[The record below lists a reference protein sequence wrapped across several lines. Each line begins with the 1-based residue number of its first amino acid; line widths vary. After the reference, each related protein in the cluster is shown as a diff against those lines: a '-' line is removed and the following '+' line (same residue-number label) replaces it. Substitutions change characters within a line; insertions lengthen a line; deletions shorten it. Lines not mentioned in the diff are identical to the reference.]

1 MLPEKRWLTL
11 ILLLFLLLGGSYAL
25 ITPVFEASDEL
36 WHYPMV
42 RHLAD
47 GHPLPVQVFDPAEAG
62 PWHQQASQPPLY
74 YYLGAAVTFWIDT
87 ADMAQVRHLNPHV
100 NSGVVTVDG
109 NHNLVVHDPQAN
121 PWRGTLLAIRIVR
134 IVSVLLGAVTVFL
147 TYQIARELAPQRP
160 EIALGA
166 AAFNAFTPMFLF
178 ISGAVNNDNLVI
190 PLASLALLLM
200 IRLVKS
206 SQLSVVS
213 SQSAVGSQRSAIGR
227 WRLAVGTPSPYAV
240 RLASFALIGVVIGL
254 AALTKISG
262 VGLLLLALGAVF
274 MGEWVRFDETR
285 SIGTRSD
292 GTVSAR
298 ALVGLLL
305 ATLGWWAMV
314 AASAWAIGGWWYVRN
329 WLLYGDWTGWNAFI
343 AVLGQRPQPATL
355 AQLWSE
361 RSGFMASYW
370 GLFGGLN
377 VPLPEWIY
385 WTLNALAIAAVVGLF
400 VYLARIVFS
409 KISQITQIKEK
420 STQSLIRYLFDFV
433 AANFALIV
441 CLLWVIA
448 IVFGLI
454 QWTTVTWSSQGR
466 LVFTAI
472 SALSGLFVLGL
483 VGWLPPRLARPIV
496 VALAAFLFLVSA
508 TAPWA
513 IIRPAYQPPLA
524 TAAELPPHEPLGA
537 EFGGQMRLVGYAFEQ
552 TAVTPGGQF
561 DLTLIWEAI
570 APMDRDWSVFVHL
583 NDPVL
588 NAPIA
593 QRDMYPGRGLL
604 ATSFLMPGQLVVDH
618 YRLMVPSTAV
628 APAELNL
635 VVGLYDYF
643 RGERLLLAN
652 GRDALILGEIGLTPV
667 PGEYP
672 NATSINF
679 GNQLELVGF
688 QLDPRAAAPGESMQL
703 ELYWR
708 PLRPLR
714 ANYSFSTQLVD
725 LDRGDNTR
733 WAAADLTPEGGT
745 IAWPVGEVQTMTLTL
760 VASDDTPP
768 QVYPLILAIY
778 TVTETGGFERLQLV
792 TPDGR
797 VTDNDFLRL
806 TQARVQD

>member
-1 MLPEKRWLTL
+1 
-11 ILLLFLLLGGSYAL
+11 
-25 ITPVFEASDEL
+25 
-36 WHYPMV
+36 
-42 RHLAD
+42 
-47 GHPLPVQVFDPAEAG
+47 VQVFDPAEAG

-121 PWRGTLLAIRIVR
+121 PWRGTSLAVRIVR
-134 IVSVLLGAVTVFL
+134 MVSVLLGAVTVFL
-147 TYQIARELAPQRP
+147 TYQIAHELAPQRP

-190 PLASLALLLM
+190 PLAALALLLM
-200 IRLVKS
+200 IRLVHNRRS
-206 SQLSVVS
+206 SVVR
-213 SQSAVGSQRSAIGR
+213 QQVSAISR
-227 WRLAVGTPSPYAV
+227 RFPAFRPSPFAL
-240 RLASFALIGVVIGL
+240 RLASFAFLGLVIGL

-274 MGEWVRFDETR
+274 MGEWVR
-285 SIGTRSD
+285 SCGTRSC
-292 GTVSAR
+292 GTVLAR

-361 RSGFMASYW
+361 RSGLMASYW

-385 WTLNALAIAAVVGLF
+385 WTLNALAIVAVVGL
-400 VYLARIVFS
+400 VFHLS
-409 KISQITQIKEK
+409 KITQIAQIGVKK
-420 STQSLIRYLFDFV
+420 SAQSFDRLKTSSARSVARPLAGLFNFV
-433 AANFALIV
+433 AANFALVV

-448 IVFGLI
+448 IVYGLI

-496 VALAAFLFLVSA
+496 VALAAFMFLVSA
-508 TAPWA
+508 MAPWA

>member
-1 MLPEKRWLTL
+1 LFMPPEKRWLTV
-11 ILLLFLLLGGSYAL
+11 ILLLFLLVGSSYAL
-25 ITPVFEASDEL
+25 LTPVFEASDEL
-36 WHYPMV
+36 WHYPLV
-42 RHLAD
+42 EHLAR
-47 GHPLPVQVFDPAEAG
+47 GNPLPVQVFDPAEAG

-87 ADMAQVRHLNPHV
+87 ADMAQVRRLNPHV

-109 NHNLVVHDPQAN
+109 NHNLVVHDPQAT
-121 PWRGTLLAIRIVR
+121 PWRGTLLAVRIVR
-134 IVSVLLGAVTVFL
+134 MVSVLLGAVTVFL

-166 AAFNAFTPMFLF
+166 AAVNAFTPMFLF
-178 ISGAVNNDNLVI
+178 IGGAVNNDNLVI
-190 PLASLALLLM
+190 PLASLALLLL
-200 IRLVKS
+200 IRLVS
-206 SQLSVVS
+206 RRPSFVFHSTSLVF
-213 SQSAVGSQRSAIGR
+213 R
-227 WRLAVGTPSPYAV
+227 PSPYAV

-274 MGEWVRFDETR
+274 MGEWVRSKGAR
-285 SIGTRSD
+285 SEGARSEGAD
-292 GTVSAR
+292 PDRTDSAR

-305 ATLGWWAMV
+305 AALGWWAMV
-314 AASAWAIGGWWYVRN
+314 AASAWAIAGWWYLRN

-377 VPLPEWIY
+377 LPLPEWIY
-385 WTLNALAIAAVVGLF
+385 GTLNALAIVAVVGLF
-400 VYLARIVFS
+400 LYLVRIVFS
-409 KISQITQIKEK
+409 KISQITQMKEK
-420 STQSLIRYLFDFV
+420 SAQSLITHLFDFV
-433 AANFALIV
+433 AANFALVV

-466 LVFTAI
+466 LAFTAI

-483 VGWLPPRLARPIV
+483 VGWLPSRLARPAV
-496 VALAAFLFLVSA
+496 VALAAFMFLVSA
-508 TAPWA
+508 IAPWA
-513 IIRPAYQPPLA
+513 IIRPAYQPPLVS
-524 TAAELPPHEPLGA
+524 AAELPPHEPLGA

-604 ATSFLMPGQLVVDH
+604 ATSFLVPGQLVVDH

-643 RGERLLLAN
+643 RGERLLLAD
-652 GRDALILGEIGLTPV
+652 GRDALLLGAVELTAV
-667 PGEYP
+667 PGEFP
-672 NATSINF
+672 NATSVNF
-679 GNQLELVGF
+679 GNQLELAGF
-688 QLDPRAAAPGESMQL
+688 QLDPRAALPGEPMEL

-708 PLRPLR
+708 VLRPLR
-714 ANYSFSTQLVD
+714 ANYSFSAQLVD
-725 LDRGDNTR
+725 LDRGDSTR

-745 IAWPVGEVQTMTLTL
+745 MAWPVGEVQTMTLTL
-760 VASDDTPP
+760 VASADTPP

-778 TVTETGGFERLQLV
+778 TVTESGGFERLQLV

-806 TQARVQD
+806 TQARIR

>member
-1 MLPEKRWLTL
+1 MPPEKRWLTV
-11 ILLLFLLLGGSYAL
+11 ILLLFLLVGSSYAL
-25 ITPVFEASDEL
+25 LTPVFEASDEL
-36 WHYPMV
+36 WHYPLV
-42 RHLAD
+42 EHLAR
-47 GHPLPVQVFDPAEAG
+47 GNPLPVQVFDPAEAG

-87 ADMAQVRHLNPHV
+87 ADMAQVRRLNPHV

-109 NHNLVVHDPQAN
+109 NHNLVVHDPQAT
-121 PWRGTLLAIRIVR
+121 PWRGTLLAVRIVR
-134 IVSVLLGAVTVFL
+134 MVSVLLGAVTVFL

-166 AAFNAFTPMFLF
+166 AAVNAFTPMFLF
-178 ISGAVNNDNLVI
+178 IGGAVNNDNLVI
-190 PLASLALLLM
+190 PLASLALLLL
-200 IRLVKS
+200 IRLVS
-206 SQLSVVS
+206 RRPSFVFHSTSLVF
-213 SQSAVGSQRSAIGR
+213 R
-227 WRLAVGTPSPYAV
+227 PSPYAV

-274 MGEWVRFDETR
+274 MGEWVRSKGAR
-285 SIGTRSD
+285 SEGARSEGARSEGAD
-292 GTVSAR
+292 PDRTDSAR

-305 ATLGWWAMV
+305 AALGWWAMV
-314 AASAWAIGGWWYVRN
+314 AASAWAIAGWWYLRN

-377 VPLPEWIY
+377 LPLPEWIY
-385 WTLNALAIAAVVGLF
+385 GTLNALAIVAVVGLF
-400 VYLARIVFS
+400 LYLVRIVFS
-409 KISQITQIKEK
+409 KISQITQMKEK
-420 STQSLIRYLFDFV
+420 SAQSLITHLFDFV
-433 AANFALIV
+433 AANFALVV

-466 LVFTAI
+466 LAFTAI

-483 VGWLPPRLARPIV
+483 VGWLPSRLARPAV
-496 VALAAFLFLVSA
+496 VALAAFMFLVSA
-508 TAPWA
+508 IAPWA
-513 IIRPAYQPPLA
+513 IIRPAYQPPLVS
-524 TAAELPPHEPLGA
+524 AAELPPHEPLGA

-604 ATSFLMPGQLVVDH
+604 ATSFLTPGQLIVDR
-618 YRLMVPSTAV
+618 YRLLVPATAV
-628 APAELNL
+628 APAELDL
-635 VVGLYDYF
+635 VVGLYDYL
-643 RGERLLLAN
+643 RGERLLWAD
-652 GRDALILGEIGLTPV
+652 GRDALLLGAVELTAV
-667 PGEYP
+667 PGEFP
-672 NATSINF
+672 NATSVNF
-679 GNQLELVGF
+679 GNQLELAGF
-688 QLDPRAAAPGESMQL
+688 QLDPRAALPGEPMEL

-708 PLRPLR
+708 VLRPLR
-714 ANYSFSTQLVD
+714 ANYSFSAQLVD
-725 LDRGDNTR
+725 LDRGDSTR

-745 IAWPVGEVQTMTLTL
+745 MAWPVGEVQTMTLTL
-760 VASDDTPP
+760 VASADTPP

-778 TVTETGGFERLQLV
+778 TVTESGGFERLQLV

-806 TQARVQD
+806 TQARVQER